1 MAEVLMGQTPSP
13 SVRLSKHMVM
23 THCLPAALPCFKG
36 ADNFKLGGSGSVRL
50 EVGAASHPG

>member
-1 MAEVLMGQTPSP
+1 MAAEVLMGQTPSP
-13 SVRLSKHMVM
+13 RVRLSKHMVM

-36 ADNFKLGGSGSVRL
+36 TDNFKLGGSVRL